1 MNQPNSKAS
10 QFVEGSGNYTAQGNE
25 SKVVQGDNNHVDNSV
40 VQNNINT
47 FVERAQTAIEEAKDR
62 RAFEAEELARGVT
75 AFAKRLKSIATQNA
89 NTNATPYK
97 GLLSYNL
104 NDAELFFGRKRA
116 ISEMLQC
123 LQRGRL
129 TVLQAESGS
138 GKSSL
143 LQAGIAPRLIA
154 AGHLPVNLRSYNTP
168 PSLKI
173 KQAFLPNLA
182 LTPNLAESSLREFLH
197 QVTGVLGQSATLYLL
212 LDQFEEFFTL
222 LTEESNRITFI
233 NDLADCLED
242 DSLNVRWVLALRS
255 EFFGN
260 LANFRPRIK
269 NPFDNDYR
277 LNRLTLAEAEAV
289 IVEPAIQQ
297 GVSFELPLVDQLLAD
312 LKGQDN
318 EITPPQIQLVCSSL
332 YQVFIEQQAVNPHVS
347 LSITQQMY
355 EEEGRAEGILRGH
368 LNQVLERTLPTK
380 HERELARQLLI
391 ALVSSERH
399 RIRRTRSNL
408 AAMLANYITTIESLD
423 KLLAQLV
430 ESRLINVEKDKETD
444 EASYELAHD
453 YLLDEID
460 IDPEVQAQKA
470 AQELLNQEVE
480 AFKRFSTLLNEDKY
494 NIINIQREFLTLDET
509 AEDLL
514 CQSQHFWERETREK
528 EAQRQREL
536 QQAQELA
543 EAQRQ
548 QAEIQTRNAKQSRR
562 FTLGLG
568 GTLLLA
574 LVGMG
579 SAFVAR
585 DKANQNL
592 AEMTK
597 LMSEVSEV
605 VQGEKS
611 EEIIGFAPI
620 QKELFELFLP
630 YHDYII
636 QNNQSSNFWQS
647 AETHYR
653 IARSSE
659 QMGDS
664 IRAQKELRLA
674 FEKAKAAAEKF
685 SASGTVPP
693 KLLQLLNDTALFYA
707 WNQMNYGYLDEAES
721 ILSTANSFVNSY
733 TGEQSPELIHSIAGL
748 ENGLSRLYK
757 EKNDDEK
764 SLKHQRLSVE
774 FARKA
779 VSLDKDDVRFKRA
792 LAGYLRNLSLTPESL
807 MSKEEADRYKKE
819 GCEIVKVDRSG
830 NFTVA
835 FVNTIVNCAY
845 DESFQ
850 GTPDEKVTKL
860 LDVRGD
866 LNFFVRMAPSNV
878 EFKLLRAYI
887 TSRLI
892 DIEKFQRDNKKAANQ
907 YFNIVLTDWLDV
919 VGNGNTLPVE
929 VSKLRTI
936 YTNIR
941 EHLTSYDS
949 PVEKKKIFGQIVA
962 AIDKSN
968 DVFSHSPEIALIA
981 ADSVYHQL
989 EELKKESNPQENLAN
1004 VNEVISRFSK
1014 TNILKDTSTYDESY
1028 AWVCGAYET
1037 RLKINYESK
1046 NIEDVLKDFKTIN
1059 DICLP
1064 IFEKHP
1070 FDFYLHSKILNAY
1083 QNTGTLLFEK
1093 DRFEEAKPILEY
1105 TSRWGRKEGS
1115 KLLARMYKEGLGVQ
1129 VDNSQA
1135 EALETLA
1142 SKQSMKRFTISI
1154 KYSGMEFPF
1163 HFYVYQKPLD
1173 YPYKGI
1179 DDQVEWLKQAR
1190 GLTVPVDVAD
1200 SFRKLQKIAVENNVS
1215 FPDLAVYAVG
1225 NKNKK

>member
-1 MNQPNSKAS
+1 EQDIKIIGR
-10 QFVEGSGNYTAQGNE
+10 QE
-25 SKVVQGDNNHVDNSV
+25 V
-40 VQNNINT
+40 VQNISA
-47 FVERAQTAIEEAKDR
+47 FVERAQTAIEEARDR
-62 RAFEAEELARGVT
+62 HAFEAEHLARGVT
-75 AFAKRLKSIATQNA
+75 AFAERLKSIAIA
-89 NTNATPYK
+89 NVNKDVCSPYK

-222 LTEESNRITFI
+222 LKEESDRITFI

-297 GVSFELPLVDQLLAD
+297 GVSFELSLVDQLLAD

-408 AAMLANYITTIESLD
+408 AAMLANYIITVDSLD
-423 KLLAQLV
+423 NLLAQLV

-494 NIINIQREFLTLDET
+494 NIINSQREFLTLDET

-514 CQSQHFWERETREK
+514 CQSQNFWERETREK

-536 QQAQELA
+536 EQAQELA
-543 EAQRQ
+543 EAQRK
-548 QAEIQTRNAKQSRR
+548 QADIQTRNAKQLRR
-562 FTLGLG
+562 FTFGLG

-574 LVGMG
+574 LAGMG
-579 SAFVAR
+579 SALVAR

-597 LMSEVSEV
+597 LISEVSEV

-647 AETHYR
+647 AEAHYR
-653 IARSSE
+653 IGSSSE
-659 QMGDS
+659 KIGDS
-664 IRAQKELRLA
+664 IGAQKQLRLA
-674 FEKAKAAAEKF
+674 FEKAKAATEKF
-685 SASGTVPP
+685 SASGTGTVPP
-693 KLLQLLNDTALFYA
+693 KLLQLLNEIALSYA
-707 WNQMNYGYLDEAES
+707 WNRMNYGYLDEAES

-733 TGEQSPELIHSIAGL
+733 TGEQSPELIRSIAGL

-779 VSLDKDDVRFKRA
+779 VSLDKDDVRFKGT
-792 LAGYLRNLSLTPESL
+792 LAVYVKNLSLTPESL
-807 MSKEEADRYKKE
+807 MPTEEADRYQKE
-819 GCEIVKVDRSG
+819 SCEIVKVDRSG
-830 NFTVA
+830 NFTAA

-845 DESFQ
+845 DESLQ
-850 GTPDEKVTKL
+850 GTPDENIAKL

-866 LNFFVRMAPSNV
+866 LNFFVRMEPSNV

-892 DIEKFQRDNKKAANQ
+892 NIEKFQRGDKEAANR
-907 YFNIVLTDWLDV
+907 YFNMVLTDWLDV
-919 VGNGNTLPVE
+919 VGNGNTLPVN
-929 VSKLRTI
+929 VSTLKTV

-941 EHLTSYDS
+941 DHLISYDS
-949 PVEKKKIFGQIVA
+949 AVEKKNIFGKIIA
-962 AIDKSN
+962 AIGKSN
-968 DVFSHSPEIALIA
+968 DVFSDSPEIALIA
-981 ADSVYHQL
+981 ADSVYHKL
-989 EELKKESNPQENLAN
+989 EGFKKESNPQENLAN

-1014 TNILKDTSTYDESY
+1014 TNILKDTSTYDERY
-1028 AWVCGAYET
+1028 AWVCGAYAT
-1037 RLKINYESK
+1037 RLKINYESE
-1046 NIEDVLKDFKTIN
+1046 NIEDVLEDFKTIN

-1064 IFEKHP
+1064 IFEKHS
-1070 FDFYLHSKILNAY
+1070 FDFYLHDNILGAY
-1083 QNTGTLLFEK
+1083 YHTGKLLFEK
-1093 DRFEEAKPILEY
+1093 DRFEKAKPILEY
-1105 TSRWGRKEGS
+1105 TSRWGKKEGS
-1115 KLLARMYKEGLGVQ
+1115 KLLARMYQEGLGVQ
-1129 VDNSQA
+1129 VDNSRA

-1142 SKQSMKRFTISI
+1142 SKQSMKRFTIPI
-1154 KYSGMEFPF
+1154 KDSGMEFPF
-1163 HFYVYQKPLD
+1163 HVFVYQKPLD

-1190 GLTVPVDVAD
+1190 GITIPVDVAD
-1200 SFRKLQKIAVENNVS
+1200 SFRKLHKIAVENNVS
-1215 FPDLAVYAVG
+1215 FPDLAAYAVG
-1225 NKNKK
+1225 NKNKKEETTKD